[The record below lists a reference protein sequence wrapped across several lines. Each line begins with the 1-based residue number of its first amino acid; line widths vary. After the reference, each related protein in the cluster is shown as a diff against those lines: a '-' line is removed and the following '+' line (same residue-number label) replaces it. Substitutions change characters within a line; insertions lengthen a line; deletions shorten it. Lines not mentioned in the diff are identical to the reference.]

1 MSRYQSIIDQK
12 TKPLGSL
19 GQLESI
25 ALKIAH
31 NQQAD
36 TLTLTAPH
44 MLVFAGD
51 HGISQH
57 NISIAPS
64 DVTAL
69 MMNNFLQGGAA
80 INCFARTLGWQ
91 LQVIDCGTLTDI
103 DHPQLIKNRLDHCCG
118 DISIE
123 PALTQSQW
131 QQTEAFTEDY
141 IKSLHQTGC
150 NIVGFGEM
158 GIGNTSPAAAI
169 AASLL
174 NRCAADTVGV
184 GTGITDSQLAHKQ
197 QLVQQALDRFNNNNS
212 HSPLDTLLHL
222 GSFEIA
228 HLVAA
233 MLSAKHHKMLMIID
247 GFIVTAAA
255 MLAIKINPDC
265 QKWMIFAHCSKEQA
279 HKAMLESLNELP
291 LLDLGLRLGEGT
303 GAALALPLIQSAVS
317 FYNDMASFSDLGI
330 EL

>member
-1 MSRYQSIIDQK
+1 MSIYQTIIDQK
-12 TKPLGSL
+12 TKPPGSL
-19 GQLESI
+19 GQLEHI
-25 ALKIAH
+25 ALKIAQ
-31 NQQAD
+31 NQQSN
-36 TLTLTAPH
+36 TLTISAPH
-44 MLVFAGD
+44 MLIFAGD

-69 MMNNFLQGGAA
+69 MMTNFLQGGAA

-103 DHPQLIKNRLDHCCG
+103 DHSELVKNRLGPRCG

-123 PALTQSQW
+123 PALSQTQW
-131 QQTEAFTEDY
+131 QQTIEFTEQY
-141 IKSLHQTGC
+141 IASLRDTGC
-150 NIVGFGEM
+150 NLVGFGEM

-174 NRCAADTVGV
+174 NRSAAETVGA
-184 GTGITDSQLAHKQ
+184 GTGINDAQLARKQ
-197 QLVQQALDRFNNNNS
+197 QLVQQALDRYNKTHS
-212 HSPLDTLLHL
+212 CSPLDTLLHL

-233 MLSAKHHKMLMIID
+233 MLSAERHEMLMVID

-255 MLAIKINPDC
+255 MLAIKLNPEC
-265 QKWMIFAHCSKEQA
+265 QRWMIFAHCSQEQA
-279 HKAMLESLNELP
+279 HKVMLASLNETP

-330 EL
+330 QL